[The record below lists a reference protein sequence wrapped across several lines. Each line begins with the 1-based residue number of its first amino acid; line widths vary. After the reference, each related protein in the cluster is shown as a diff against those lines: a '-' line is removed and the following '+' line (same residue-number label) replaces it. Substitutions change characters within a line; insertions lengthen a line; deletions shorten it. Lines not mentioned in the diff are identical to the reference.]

1 MRIELKDENQEE
13 PKQIDEND
21 IHNKHES
28 DLTKKEKRQLEKEK
42 LAGMGLG
49 AKLGYIWAYY
59 KPQMAAIVGVIVL
72 IFAAK
77 DIYDN
82 AQIET
87 ALTMMVIDS
96 YGMKQAG
103 AGSLLPSPVFLQRL
117 SYRFLGCRRTDR
129 RVRYGS
135 P

>member
-49 AKLGYIWAYY
+49 AKLGYI
-59 KPQMAAIVGVIVL
+59 
-72 IFAAK
+72 
-77 DIYDN
+77 
-82 AQIET
+82 
-87 ALTMMVIDS
+87 
-96 YGMKQAG
+96 
-103 AGSLLPSPVFLQRL
+103 LL
-117 SYRFLGCRRTDR
+117 
-129 RVRYGS
+129 
-135 P
+135 